1 MARLLSHLVS
11 GPGAGGLEKDFLHP
25 EGDGHARPVR
35 EAADEGPRD
44 LVRIAGLEG
53 RREPLRPV
61 RLLKGDVLGA
71 RGSRRDVR
79 PLELVRLVARESQAE
94 RDPAVGL
101 EIAQDSRRSRSE
113 EHTSE
118 LQSRQYLLCRLLFEE
133 KT

>member
-1 MARLLSHLVS
+1 MEVAFGAPSREHVTTWDGITPCLAGLISSGRIPMARLLSHLVS
-11 GPGAGGLEKDFLHP
+11 GPGAGGLEKDFLHS

-71 RGSRRDVR
+71 RGSR
-79 PLELVRLVARESQAE
+79 
-94 RDPAVGL
+94 
-101 EIAQDSRRSRSE
+101 
-113 EHTSE
+113 
-118 LQSRQYLLCRLLFEE
+118 
-133 KT
+133 